1 MLRSARPRSGA
12 AKVTNAG
19 RDRMATEY
27 STDHDKAVPIGIAL
41 LFLCHPQEDISYVTN
56 RNYPATLG
64 SQVAG

>member
-1 MLRSARPRSGA
+1 
-12 AKVTNAG
+12 
-19 RDRMATEY
+19 MATEY